1 MGLKRKKVISK
12 RLLVVSILF
21 STVFI
26 ALVSRLTYLM
36 IINGSNYKQL
46 ALKQWTKTIKIA
58 PKRGT
63 IIGKN
68 GSELA
73 LSEDVYRVDVD
84 LNVFIKYLGDKK
96 IPKEQA
102 AYQMSQK
109 LNIKSNEIEKILNSK
124 DSKGKLL
131 QFVLLKSKADKEM
144 VDAIEALKYNGIIIS
159 RDIDRVY
166 PNNSF
171 LSHVIGH
178 TNSEGDGVS
187 GVEQSYNKELAGVPG
202 VKVAE
207 VDRNNNE
214 LPYTE
219 PTTVQPIDGK
229 DLTLT
234 IDERIQELAEKV
246 AKETLTENSAKSV
259 SITIMNPK
267 NGEVLAMASTP
278 DYNLNKPYAEGKTD
292 SEIQETW
299 KNGAISKMF
308 EPGSIFKV
316 ITAAAALR
324 NNAVSDQDR
333 FLSDGSIKV
342 GNTTL
347 YNDNKEDYGIE
358 TFSDIIKNSDNVG
371 FVKLGQKIGKENFY
385 KFIKEANFGQKT
397 GIDLPGESTGLIK
410 DLKSIEP
417 VDLATMSYGQGIA
430 VSQVQYIAA
439 FNAIANGGTWIRPHV
454 MSEISHT
461 VNGEKVVD
469 KQYDNLGKKTIT
481 NSEEAAQL
489 RTYLENVV
497 KEGTAVDTYMEGYHI
512 AGKTGTANKVNSV
525 TGGYESG
532 KYIASFAGMAP
543 ASNPKVTLVVTIEEP
558 NSGKYY
564 AAQTAVPAA
573 RKLFS
578 GLFTILNISPD
589 KVSDMNT
596 NNAIKKN

>member
-131 QFVLLKSKADKEM
+131 QFVLLKRKADKEM